1 VGQTGM
7 KVVPLS
13 SILLGEYEVRSVED
27 DPGLVELAASI
38 VAVGLINPM
47 TVEERP
53 EGLYL
58 VAGHR
63 RYSACV
69 LARIGEVPVCV
80 RDPSVPISLQV
91 SFAEN
96 FHRRDVTPMEQAQR
110 MSEVLQ
116 VGAMDMGQ
124 IAATFRR
131 SVDWVRDQLSLL
143 DFPPDVQAAIHA
155 RVLSVAAGRQ
165 LARITDNEYRGFL
178 VKQGIEGGLTE
189 RTAIMW
195 VAGWQAM
202 CPVEATAGLV
212 ANPAPA
218 APGYH
223 PPQAM
228 CMGCHETFSPDGMV
242 PVFVCPGCC
251 AVLREKGLAGT
262 RR

>member
-1 VGQTGM
+1 M
-7 KVVPLS
+7 RVVPLA
-13 SILLGEYEVRSVED
+13 SIMLGEYEVRSVED

-69 LARIGEVPVCV
+69 LGRIAEVPVCV
-80 RDPSVPISLQV
+80 RDASVPISLQV

-110 MSEVLQ
+110 MSEVLEA
-116 VGAMDMGQ
+116 GAMDVEGV
-124 IAATFRR
+124 AATFRR
-131 SVDWVRDQLSLL
+131 SVDWVQDQLRLL
-143 DFPPDVQAAIHA
+143 EFPADVQQAIH
-155 RVLSVAAGRQ
+155 RRQLSVAAGRQ
-165 LARITDNEYRGFL
+165 LAKISDNEYREFL

-212 ANPAPA
+212 ASPAPPV
-218 APGYH
+218 PGYH

-228 CMGCHETFSPDGMV
+228 CMGCHDTFSPDGMV

-251 AVLREKGLAGT
+251 AVLREKGLAGS